1 MIRLQPDCKVYL
13 FLGPTD
19 MRRGFLRLAQMVEE
33 EFGKSAV
40 DGGLYVFFSRRRD
53 RVKLLW
59 WDEDGFSL
67 LYKRLEA
74 GTFRVEEK
82 EGSEEITAVDLDLLL
97 KGMSLH
103 RIRVRKKAQSG
114 VFSKRVD
121 C

>member
-1 MIRLQPDCKVYL
+1 
-13 FLGPTD
+13 

-33 EFGKSAV
+33 EFGRSAV

-59 WDEDGFSL
+59 WDEDGYSL
-67 LYKRLEA
+67 LYKWLEA

-103 RIRVRKKAQSG
+103 RIRVRKKKLNLG
-114 VFSKRVD
+114 FSVSV
-121 C
+121 